1 MKFYS
6 EKLEKFFDSEAE
18 CKKAEEAVDL
28 NTLPSMPYQECN
40 TTIADSDGNKVL
52 YDVEKADSKDRKQY
66 AKKIEEADKAL
77 EEEYAKYEEAKKK
90 IIQLKKKCDEECE
103 KILLDAKKELKVAQ
117 DKKFAA
123 VQKFNEKFGPYTIS
137 YTGDKALKEMRRHF
151 DMNADL
157 FHWFFP
163 FFNW

>member
-18 CKKAEEAVDL
+18 CKKAEEEDL
-28 NTLPSMPYQECN
+28 NTLLSMPYQECD
-40 TTIADSDGNKVL
+40 TTIN
-52 YDVEKADSKDRKQY
+52 VEKADSKDRKQY

-77 EEEYAKYEEAKKK
+77 EEEYVKYEEAKKK

-103 KILLDAKKELKVAQ
+103 KILFDAKKELKVAQ

-151 DMNADL
+151 DTNADL
-157 FHWFFP
+157 FHWFSP

>member
-18 CKKAEEAVDL
+18 CKDAEKEYL
-28 NTLPSMPYQECN
+28 NKTTLPSMPYQECD
-40 TTIADSDGNKVL
+40 TTISDKS
-52 YDVEKADSKDRKQY
+52 DVKDRKYY
-66 AKKIEEADKAL
+66 AKLVEEADKAL
-77 EEEYAKYEEAKKK
+77 EEEYIKYEEAKKQ

-103 KILLDAKKELKVAQ
+103 KILVEAKKELKAVQ
-117 DKKFAA
+117 DKKFVAL
-123 VQKFNEKFGPYTIS
+123 QNFNEKFGPYTIS

-151 DMNADL
+151 DTNVDL

>member
-18 CKKAEEAVDL
+18 CKKAEEENL
-28 NTLPSMPYQECN
+28 NKSE
-40 TTIADSDGNKVL
+40 IEKV
-52 YDVEKADSKDRKQY
+52 DSKDRKIY
-66 AKKIEEADKAL
+66 AKVIEEADKAL

-151 DMNADL
+151 DTNADL

>member
-18 CKKAEEAVDL
+18 CKDAELKAEQVE
-28 NTLPSMPYQECN
+28 EEKKE
-40 TTIADSDGNKVL
+40 IAEVKSN
-52 YDVEKADSKDRKQY
+52 ERKQY
-66 AKKIEEADKAL
+66 AKKVEEADKAL
-77 EEEYAKYEEAKKK
+77 EEQYLKYEEAKKK
-90 IIQLKKKCDEECE
+90 IIEIKKKCDEECE
-103 KILLDAKKELKVAQ
+103 KILIEAKKELKQAQ
-117 DKKFAA
+117 DNKFVALE
-123 VQKFNEKFGPYTIS
+123 QFNDKFGPYTIS

-151 DMNADL
+151 DTNADL

>member
-18 CKKAEEAVDL
+18 CKKAEEENL
-28 NTLPSMPYQECN
+28 NKSE
-40 TTIADSDGNKVL
+40 IEKV
-52 YDVEKADSKDRKQY
+52 DSKDRKTY
-66 AKKIEEADKAL
+66 AKVIEEADKAL

-103 KILLDAKKELKVAQ
+103 KILFDAKKELKVAQ

-151 DMNADL
+151 DTNADL

>member
-6 EKLEKFFDSEAE
+6 EKLEKFFDTEAE
-18 CKKAEEAVDL
+18 CKEAEV
-28 NTLPSMPYQECN
+28 
-40 TTIADSDGNKVL
+40 
-52 YDVEKADSKDRKQY
+52 KADEMEKEKKNLADVKSNERKQY
-66 AKKIEEADKAL
+66 AKVIEEADKIL
-77 EEEYAKYEEAKKK
+77 DEEYTKYEEVKKHV
-90 IIQLKKKCDEECE
+90 IELKKKCDEECE
-103 KILLDAKKELKVAQ
+103 KLLLDAKKELKAAQ

-123 VQKFNEKFGPYTIS
+123 VQQFNEKFGPYTIS

-151 DMNADL
+151 DTNSDL